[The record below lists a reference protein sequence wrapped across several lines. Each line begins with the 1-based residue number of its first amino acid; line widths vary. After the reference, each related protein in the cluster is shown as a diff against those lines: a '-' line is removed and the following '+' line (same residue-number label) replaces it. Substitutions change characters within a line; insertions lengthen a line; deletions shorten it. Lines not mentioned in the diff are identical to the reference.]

1 MPKETTRP
9 VNDGSHIRFRV
20 TADDWAALA
29 DFQLVHSETLRRTV
43 RRTQWL
49 AVGLAIILAAVI
61 GVLLRSVVIAIVAG
75 GAGLFAAARTPR
87 TVRQSQGKQA
97 RAMFDES
104 FPPGSDT
111 ETRLEAREDGL
122 STESARGSGVVTWS
136 AFTALAESDT
146 HIYLGFGGTAGIV
159 VPKDRVTEGDAARF
173 FAALRR
179 RIAVPSA

>member
-1 MPKETTRP
+1 MRST
-9 VNDGSHIRFRV
+9 NDGSHIRFAV

-49 AVGLAIILAAVI
+49 AVGLAIVLAVVI
-61 GVLLRSVVIAIVAG
+61 GLLLRSVVMAIVAG
-75 GAGLFAAARTPR
+75 AAGIFAAARTPR
-87 TVRQSQGKQA
+87 TVRQTQGKQA

-104 FPPGSDT
+104 FPPGSNT

-122 STESARGSGVVTWS
+122 ATESLRGSGVVIWS

-159 VPKDRVTEGDAARF
+159 VPKERVTEGDVVRF
-173 FAALRR
+173 FEALRR
-179 RIAVPSA
+179 RIAVPGALR